1 MPREPHREKS
11 IGTDALV
18 FAQSVSPNERRTGR
32 WKGWAVVT
40 LSVAGSLFV
49 LAPIDSAAS
58 AQPGVQ
64 QHHASVCSA
73 ADKKEAQKA
82 AREAKK
88 AERARQK
95 AERDE
100 ARAAKKEERA
110 AKAHSKGKHGDDDD
124 TRTASKSKSDSKDA
138 NVDLGGNDPL
148 EGL

>member
-1 MPREPHREKS
+1 MSREPHREKS
-11 IGTDALV
+11 TGTDALV
-18 FAQSVSPNERRTGR
+18 FAHSVSPNQRRMGR
-32 WKGWAVVT
+32 WKSWAVVT

-49 LAPIDSAAS
+49 VAPIHAANV
-58 AQPGVQ
+58 QPGLQ
-64 QHHASVCSA
+64 THRAGVCSA
-73 ADKKEAQKA
+73 ADRKEAQKA

-110 AKAHSKGKHGDDDD
+110 AKAHAKAKHADDDD